1 MGQEII
7 MNNFRVGHYSDLQRG
22 TGCTVI
28 ICPEGTKASA
38 YARGVSPGTREY
50 ALLSPFRKVEE
61 IHGLLLTGGSAFG
74 LDAAAG
80 IMQYL
85 YENRKGY
92 LTTFGRIPIVPG
104 AVIFDLPVGDST
116 AYPKPEN
123 AYLACKN
130 AISHNKDQGTI
141 GAGTG
146 ASVGKWAGLEYK
158 MKGGIGIANIK
169 NNNVWVN
176 SLSVVNSVGD
186 VVNRSGEIIAGA
198 QKKGK
203 FLGALDHKI
212 YWKRPE
218 VGLGENT
225 VLVTIMT
232 NAELQK
238 INLHYIAERTHNG
251 IVSAIKP
258 AHTTFDGDIVFTLT
272 TGGKTINL
280 DALAEMCIEATR
292 LSIINA
298 VTYATSINNVPS
310 VKSLNPKNV

>member
-1 MGQEII
+1 

-92 LTTFGRIPIVPG
+92 LTTYGRIPIVPG
-104 AVIFDLPVGDST
+104 AVIFDLPVADST

-130 AISHNKDQGTI
+130 AISNNKDQGTV

-146 ASVGKWAGLEYK
+146 ATVGKWAGLEYM
-158 MKGGIGIANIK
+158 MKGGIGIANIE
-169 NNNVWVN
+169 NNSVWVN

-186 VVNRSGEIIAGA
+186 VVNKSGEIIAGA

-203 FLGALDHKI
+203 FIGVLGHKT
-212 YWKRPE
+212 YWERPE

-238 INLHYIAERTHNG
+238 INLHYIAERAHNG
-251 IVSAIKP
+251 IVRAIQP
-258 AHTTFDGDIVFTLT
+258 AHTTYDGDIVFTLT
-272 TGGKTINL
+272 TGEKAINL
-280 DALAEMCIEATR
+280 DTFADMCIEATR
-292 LSIINA
+292 VSIINA
-298 VTYATSINNVPS
+298 VTHATSLHNIPS
-310 VKSLNPKNV
+310 LKSLTSKDV